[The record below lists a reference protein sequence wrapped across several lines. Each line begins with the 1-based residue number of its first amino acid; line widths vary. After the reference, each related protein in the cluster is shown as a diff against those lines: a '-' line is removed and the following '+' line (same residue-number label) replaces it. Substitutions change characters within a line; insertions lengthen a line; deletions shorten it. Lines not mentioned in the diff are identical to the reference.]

1 MVLQSARPGA
11 HASVRN
17 IRVSAFKARPV
28 LRLIQG
34 ESYEEAID
42 ILKFCERGAADVIT
56 KCLRSAAANAEHNEG
71 IDPEELFVFSCFAD
85 EGPTLRRW
93 RPRARGRATRI
104 HKRTCHITIQLMRY
118 TPEELAERA
127 AQESTVS
134 AAAAEAR
141 RRRVAAS
148 RGEDETEASEGEES
162 LEDADGLETTEEGDI
177 SENSEDASSGG
188 KGEADT
194 EPGGDDV
201 VAEGE
206 AAAELEDDAEG
217 EAVAEGEA
225 AAEATDEATDDEGSE
240 AADDAAAADG
250 TVAAGDAVAADDAEE
265 ADAEEETSS
274 SGEKSKSKGS

>member
-1 MVLQSARPGA
+1 MVLQSVRPGA

-34 ESYEEAID
+34 ESYEEAVE
-42 ILKFCERGAADVIT
+42 ILKFCERGAADVID

-127 AQESTVS
+127 ARESTTS
-134 AAAAEAR
+134 SAAAEAR

-148 RGEDETEASEGEES
+148 RGEDEALEDDGLEDES
-162 LEDADGLETTEEGDI
+162 LEDAEALDGPEEEDS
-177 SENSEDASSGG
+177 SENSEDGEAVAVSEDEVDDAEADGDAEASSDVEEVDAEADGEAEASSGGEGAEEADDAEADSEAEASSGG
-188 KGEADT
+188 KK
-194 EPGGDDV
+194 
-201 VAEGE
+201 
-206 AAAELEDDAEG
+206 
-217 EAVAEGEA
+217 
-225 AAEATDEATDDEGSE
+225 SK
-240 AADDAAAADG
+240 
-250 TVAAGDAVAADDAEE
+250 
-265 ADAEEETSS
+265 S
-274 SGEKSKSKGS
+274 EKSKSKDS

>member
-1 MVLQSARPGA
+1 MVLQSVRPGA

-34 ESYEEAID
+34 ESYEEAVE
-42 ILKFCERGAADVIT
+42 ILKFCERGAADVVA

-127 AQESTVS
+127 ARESTTS
-134 AAAAEAR
+134 SAAAEAR

-148 RGEDETEASEGEES
+148 RGEDEALEDDGLEGES
-162 LEDADGLETTEEGDI
+162 LEDAEGLDGADDADILTPALEQAQNDAGLEDIGALGDSEGEDS
-177 SENSEDASSGG
+177 SENSEDSDAEASSEDEGDDAEADGEAEASSGG
-188 KGEADT
+188 EGT
-194 EPGGDDV
+194 E
-201 VAEGE
+201 E
-206 AAAELEDDAEG
+206 
-217 EAVAEGEA
+217 
-225 AAEATDEATDDEGSE
+225 
-240 AADDAAAADG
+240 
-250 TVAAGDAVAADDAEE
+250 ADDAEADSE
-265 ADAEEETSS
+265 AEAS
-274 SGEKSKSKGS
+274 SGEKKSKSEKSKSKDS

>member
-1 MVLQSARPGA
+1 MVLQSVRPGA

-34 ESYEEAID
+34 ESYEEAVE
-42 ILKFCERGAADVIT
+42 ILKFCERGAADVID

-127 AQESTVS
+127 ARESTTS
-134 AAAAEAR
+134 SAAAEAR

-148 RGEDETEASEGEES
+148 RGEDEA
-162 LEDADGLETTEEGDI
+162 LEDDGLEDSALEDSEALDGPEEEDS
-177 SENSEDASSGG
+177 SENSEDSDAEASSEGEEDDAEADGDAEASSGG
-188 KGEADT
+188 
-194 EPGGDDV
+194 
-201 VAEGE
+201 EG
-206 AAAELEDDAEG
+206 
-217 EAVAEGEA
+217 
-225 AAEATDEATDDEGSE
+225 TDE
-240 AADDAAAADG
+240 
-250 TVAAGDAVAADDAEE
+250 ADDAEADSE
-265 ADAEEETSS
+265 AEAA
-274 SGEKSKSKGS
+274 SGEKKSKSEKSKSKDS

>member
-1 MVLQSARPGA
+1 MVLQSVRPGA

-34 ESYEEAID
+34 ESYEEAVE
-42 ILKFCERGAADVIT
+42 ILKFCERGAADVVA

-127 AQESTVS
+127 ARESTTS
-134 AAAAEAR
+134 SAAAEAR

-148 RGEDETEASEGEES
+148 RGEDEALEDDGLEDES
-162 LEDADGLETTEEGDI
+162 LEDSEGLDGADDADILTPALEQAQNDAGLEDIGALGDPEGEDS
-177 SENSEDASSGG
+177 SENSEA
-188 KGEADT
+188 
-194 EPGGDDV
+194 
-201 VAEGE
+201 
-206 AAAELEDDAEG
+206 G
-217 EAVAEGEA
+217 EAVAVSEDEGDDAEADGEA
-225 AAEATDEATDDEGSE
+225 EASSGDEETEEADDT
-240 AADDAAAADG
+240 AADDEAEASSDG
-250 TVAAGDAVAADDAEE
+250 KK
-265 ADAEEETSS
+265 SKS
-274 SGEKSKSKGS
+274 EKSKSEDS

>member
-34 ESYEEAID
+34 ESYEEAIE

-56 KCLRSAAANAEHNEG
+56 KCLRSAAANAEHNES

-85 EGPTLRRW
+85 EGPTMRRW

-127 AQESTVS
+127 ARESTTS

-148 RGEDETEASEGEES
+148 RGEDEALEDAEDLEGDEALVDAEESEDEGLEDASEGSGEEVAK
-162 LEDADGLETTEEGDI
+162 EEAAEEGATA
-177 SENSEDASSGG
+177 EL
-188 KGEADT
+188 
-194 EPGGDDV
+194 GDD
-201 VAEGE
+201 
-206 AAAELEDDAEG
+206 
-217 EAVAEGEA
+217 
-225 AAEATDEATDDEGSE
+225 AEATDEAADEE
-240 AADDAAAADG
+240 ATEDDAAAEASS
-250 TVAAGDAVAADDAEE
+250 DDEK
-265 ADAEEETSS
+265 SKS
-274 SGEKSKSKGS
+274 EKSKSKDS

>member
-1 MVLQSARPGA
+1 M
-11 HASVRN
+11 RN

-148 RGEDETEASEGEES
+148 RGEDEAEASEGDES
-162 LEDADGLETTEEGDI
+162 LEDADGLETADGLATSEERDI
-177 SENSEDASSGG
+177 SENSEEASGASLGG
-188 KGEADT
+188 ERENEA
-194 EPGGDDV
+194 EPGGDDDV
-201 VAEGE
+201 AKGEVAAEPEDDAEGE
-206 AAAELEDDAEG
+206 AAAELGDD
-217 EAVAEGEA
+217 AEGEA
-225 AAEATDEATDDEGSE
+225 AAEPEDDAEREAAAEAAAEATGE
-240 AADDAAAADG
+240 AADDESSEEAD
-250 TVAAGDAVAADDAEE
+250 DAVAADDAEE
-265 ADAEEETSS
+265 ASS

>member
-1 MVLQSARPGA
+1 MIMALQTARPGA
-11 HASVRN
+11 KASVRN

-34 ESYEEAID
+34 ESYEEAIE

-56 KCLRSAAANAEHNEG
+56 KCLRSAAANAEHNES

-85 EGPTLRRW
+85 EGPTMRRW

-127 AQESTVS
+127 ARESTTS

-148 RGEDETEASEGEES
+148 RGEDEALEDEALEDAEELEGDEALVDAEESEEEGLEDASEGSGEE
-162 LEDADGLETTEEGDI
+162 
-177 SENSEDASSGG
+177 
-188 KGEADT
+188 
-194 EPGGDDV
+194 
-201 VAEGE
+201 VAKD
-206 AAAELEDDAEG
+206 EDDAEEEAAEE
-217 EAVAEGEA
+217 EAV
-225 AAEATDEATDDEGSE
+225 AEATDEVADEEATE
-240 AADDAAAADG
+240 DAAADEASS
-250 TVAAGDAVAADDAEE
+250 DDEK
-265 ADAEEETSS
+265 SKS
-274 SGEKSKSKGS
+274 EKSKSKDS

>member
-11 HASVRN
+11 KASVRN

-34 ESYEEAID
+34 ESYEEAVE
-42 ILKFCERGAADVIT
+42 ILKFCERGAADVVA

-127 AQESTVS
+127 ARESTTS
-134 AAAAEAR
+134 SAAAEAR

-148 RGEDETEASEGEES
+148 RGEDEALEDDGLEDSALEAEALEDES
-162 LEDADGLETTEEGDI
+162 LEDAEALDGPEEEDS
-177 SENSEDASSGG
+177 SENSEDSDAEASSEVEEDDAEADGEAEASSGG
-188 KGEADT
+188 EGT
-194 EPGGDDV
+194 E
-201 VAEGE
+201 E
-206 AAAELEDDAEG
+206 
-217 EAVAEGEA
+217 
-225 AAEATDEATDDEGSE
+225 
-240 AADDAAAADG
+240 
-250 TVAAGDAVAADDAEE
+250 ADDAEADSE
-265 ADAEEETSS
+265 AEAP
-274 SGEKSKSKGS
+274 SGEKKSKSEKSKSKDS

>member
-34 ESYEEAID
+34 ESYEEAVE
-42 ILKFCERGAADVIT
+42 ILKFCERGAADVID

-71 IDPEELFVFSCFAD
+71 IDTEELFVFSCFAD

-127 AQESTVS
+127 ARESTTS
-134 AAAAEAR
+134 SAAAEAR

-148 RGEDETEASEGEES
+148 RGEDEA
-162 LEDADGLETTEEGDI
+162 LEDDGLEDSALEDSEALDGPEEEDS
-177 SENSEDASSGG
+177 SENSEDSDAEASSEGEEDDAEADGDAEASSGG
-188 KGEADT
+188 
-194 EPGGDDV
+194 
-201 VAEGE
+201 EG
-206 AAAELEDDAEG
+206 
-217 EAVAEGEA
+217 
-225 AAEATDEATDDEGSE
+225 TDE
-240 AADDAAAADG
+240 
-250 TVAAGDAVAADDAEE
+250 ADDAEADSE
-265 ADAEEETSS
+265 AEAA
-274 SGEKSKSKGS
+274 SGGKKSKSEKSKSKDS

>member
-1 MVLQSARPGA
+1 MVLQSVRPGA

-34 ESYEEAID
+34 ESYEEAVE
-42 ILKFCERGAADVIT
+42 ILKFCERGAADVVA

-127 AQESTVS
+127 ARESTTS
-134 AAAAEAR
+134 SAAAEAR

-148 RGEDETEASEGEES
+148 RGEDEALEDES
-162 LEDADGLETTEEGDI
+162 LEDSEGLDGPEEEDS
-177 SENSEDASSGG
+177 SENSEDSDAEASS
-188 KGEADT
+188 EV
-194 EPGGDDV
+194 E
-201 VAEGE
+201 
-206 AAAELEDDAEG
+206 EDDAEG
-217 EAVAEGEA
+217 
-225 AAEATDEATDDEGSE
+225 TDEAD
-240 AADDAAAADG
+240 
-250 TVAAGDAVAADDAEE
+250 DAVADDEAE
-265 ADAEEETSS
+265 AP
-274 SGEKSKSKGS
+274 SGGKKSKSEKSKSKDS

>member
-34 ESYEEAID
+34 ESYEEAIE

-56 KCLRSAAANAEHNEG
+56 KCLRSAAANAEHNES

-85 EGPTLRRW
+85 EGPTMRRW

-127 AQESTVS
+127 ARESTTS

-148 RGEDETEASEGEES
+148 RGEDEALEDEALEDAEELEGDEALVDAEESEEEGLEDASEGSGEEVAKD
-162 LEDADGLETTEEGDI
+162 EDDAEE
-177 SENSEDASSGG
+177 
-188 KGEADT
+188 EA
-194 EPGGDDV
+194 
-201 VAEGE
+201 AEEE
-206 AAAELEDDAEG
+206 AAAELGDD
-217 EAVAEGEA
+217 
-225 AAEATDEATDDEGSE
+225 AEATDEAADEE
-240 AADDAAAADG
+240 ATEDDAAAEASS
-250 TVAAGDAVAADDAEE
+250 DD
-265 ADAEEETSS
+265 
-274 SGEKSKSKGS
+274 EKSKSEKSKSEDS

>member
-34 ESYEEAID
+34 ESYEEAIE

-56 KCLRSAAANAEHNEG
+56 KCLRSAAANAEHNES

-85 EGPTLRRW
+85 EGPTMRRW

-127 AQESTVS
+127 ARESTTS

-148 RGEDETEASEGEES
+148 RGEEEALEERA
-162 LEDADGLETTEEGDI
+162 LEDAEELEGAEELESAEVLEELEDAQKLEGDGLEESEESNI
-177 SENSEDASSGG
+177 ENSEDAS
-188 KGEADT
+188 
-194 EPGGDDV
+194 
-201 VAEGE
+201 AESE
-206 AAAELEDDAEG
+206 ED
-217 EAVAEGEA
+217 
-225 AAEATDEATDDEGSE
+225 S
-240 AADDAAAADG
+240 
-250 TVAAGDAVAADDAEE
+250 
-265 ADAEEETSS
+265 
-274 SGEKSKSKGS
+274 

>member
-34 ESYEEAID
+34 ESYEEAVE
-42 ILKFCERGAADVIT
+42 ILKFCERGAADVVA

-104 HKRTCHITIQLMRY
+104 HKRTCHITIHLMRY

-127 AQESTVS
+127 ARESTTS
-134 AAAAEAR
+134 SAAAEAR

-148 RGEDETEASEGEES
+148 RGEDEALEDDGLEDES
-162 LEDADGLETTEEGDI
+162 LEEAEALGDADDADILTPALEQAQNDAGLEDIGALGDPEEEDSSENFEAGETVAVSEDEGDDA
-177 SENSEDASSGG
+177 EADGEAEASSGG
-188 KGEADT
+188 
-194 EPGGDDV
+194 
-201 VAEGE
+201 EG
-206 AAAELEDDAEG
+206 
-217 EAVAEGEA
+217 
-225 AAEATDEATDDEGSE
+225 TDEADDT
-240 AADDAAAADG
+240 AADDEAEASSDG
-250 TVAAGDAVAADDAEE
+250 KK
-265 ADAEEETSS
+265 SKS
-274 SGEKSKSKGS
+274 EKSKSKDS

>member
-1 MVLQSARPGA
+1 M
-11 HASVRN
+11 RN

-118 TPEELAERA
+118 TPEELAERV

-148 RGEDETEASEGEES
+148 RGEEAEMEEAES
-162 LEDADGLETTEEGDI
+162 LDADEETDEAAIEEAA
-177 SENSEDASSGG
+177 E
-188 KGEADT
+188 
-194 EPGGDDV
+194 
-201 VAEGE
+201 AEGE
-206 AAAELEDDAEG
+206 LAEETAET
-217 EAVAEGEA
+217 EEA
-225 AAEATDEATDDEGSE
+225 A
-240 AADDAAAADG
+240 
-250 TVAAGDAVAADDAEE
+250 
-265 ADAEEETSS
+265 S
-274 SGEKSKSKGS
+274 SGEKKDGKKAEAEDGSES